1 MSQYNTANGLVN
13 RKAEFIPPQYNF
25 KFFKPG
31 DKGVVKKIKR
41 SEIPFIVDKDT
52 QILLEGKKGNIY
64 DANYLEGPF
73 FEEQNILEIIEDNKN
88 NNDIYDLNKNNV
100 VIFDNKNNK
109 NLKKNPNGKISIY
122 DNGMLKKSLSSKS
135 SEKGFIKI
143 KKVNPKKNLDMG
155 MEEFR
160 DDEIRNVDNTT
171 SIYNLMKREHTF
183 LRVPYEKYMS
193 KNHPNVLATLLAE
206 IADKIYIMKIFI
218 FLKKFEILSV
228 HLSLYMFY
236 HVLVLSLLC
245 GFFTIKVIK
254 KIWAES
260 NYPTINFYLLYGL
273 ITHIIIWIIYRIFLL
288 VLDNQ
293 DKIRALV
300 RQDHYVDKIKES
312 MDETNLNKQKDSINE
327 KYSDLMKKIKIQT
340 LVFYLVVTALTIL
353 CFIYLVSF
361 FAVYTG
367 TKSKVLKAYYISLI
381 EIVLIK
387 IVYGLS
393 LGSLRIASDSN
404 ELKSLYNFVYIF
416 DKYVS

>member
-1 MSQYNTANGLVN
+1 
-13 RKAEFIPPQYNF
+13 
-25 KFFKPG
+25 
-31 DKGVVKKIKR
+31 
-41 SEIPFIVDKDT
+41 
-52 QILLEGKKGNIY
+52 
-64 DANYLEGPF
+64 
-73 FEEQNILEIIEDNKN
+73 
-88 NNDIYDLNKNNV
+88 
-100 VIFDNKNNK
+100 
-109 NLKKNPNGKISIY
+109 
-122 DNGMLKKSLSSKS
+122 LSSKS

-143 KKVNPKKNLDMG
+143 KKVNPIKNMDMG